1 MTPGQRRPIAIAIHG
16 GAGTIDPAAMT
27 AEKEAV
33 YKTALQHA
41 ARCGYGVLSGGGTS
55 MDAVEAAV
63 RVLEDSPLFNAGR
76 GSVFNAEGNHEMDAA
91 MMQGIDL
98 RAGAVAGVQ
107 NVKNP
112 VGLARL
118 VMERSN
124 HVLISGRGAFEFAHH
139 NKVPLED
146 DAYFFDQFRHDQWV
160 EVRGSDAVRL
170 DHSTGDKKFGTVG
183 AVALDVHGNL
193 AAATSTGG
201 MTNKRWG
208 RIGDSPV
215 IGAGTYANNETC
227 AISCTGNGEAFLRA
241 VAAHDVHALM
251 AYKGLSLKEA
261 VRVVV
266 HEKLPPLDGE
276 GGLIAVD
283 RDGRVVLD
291 FNCPGMYRAKI
302 DEAGEEVAIFR

>member
-1 MTPGQRRPIAIAIHG
+1 MSNGQGPLAIAVHG
-16 GAGTIDPAAMT
+16 GAGTIDPTAMT
-27 AEKEAV
+27 VEKEAA
-33 YKTALQHA
+33 YKSALSMAVRRGH
-41 ARCGYGVLSGGGTS
+41 GVLAEGGSS

-76 GSVFNAEGNHEMDAA
+76 GSVFTAGGTHEMDAA
-91 MMQGIDL
+91 VMQGSDL

-112 VGLARL
+112 VRLART
-118 VMERSN
+118 VMEKSG
-124 HVLISGRGAFEFAHH
+124 HVLISGRGAFEFAHR
-139 NKVPLED
+139 NKLELED
-146 DAYFFDQFRHDQWV
+146 DAYFFDQFRHDQWL
-160 EVRGSDAVRL
+160 EVKDSAEVRL
-170 DHSTGDKKFGTVG
+170 DHSAGEKKFGTVG
-183 AVALDVHGNL
+183 AVALDAQGTL

-215 IGAGTYANNETC
+215 PGAGTYANNETC

-251 AYKGLSLKEA
+251 AYKGLSLQEA
-261 VRVVV
+261 VRIVV
-266 HEKLPPLDGE
+266 HQKLPPLNGE

-283 RDGRVVLD
+283 RQGRVVLD
-291 FNCPGMYRAKI
+291 FNCTGMYRAKM
-302 DEAGEEVAIFR
+302 DGGGEEVAIFR